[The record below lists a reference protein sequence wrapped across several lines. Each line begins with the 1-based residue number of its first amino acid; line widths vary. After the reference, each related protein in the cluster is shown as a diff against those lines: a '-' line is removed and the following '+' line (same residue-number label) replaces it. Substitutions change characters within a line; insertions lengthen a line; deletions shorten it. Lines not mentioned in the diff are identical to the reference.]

1 MAKVIIGLL
10 TLFFLILFILLV
22 WIIFFTIALLF
33 FAREGKKKGKTH
45 VSPV

>member
-1 MAKVIIGLL
+1 MAKVIIALL
-10 TLFFLILFILLV
+10 ALFSFFLVILLF
-22 WIIFFTIALLF
+22 WIIFFTIALLA